1 MKFSALFAIT
11 GFVGVS
17 FLLPSQVEA
26 GRLYSLLHNIGI
38 SRNNGNPR
46 MVITDGSKLII
57 FYADDNRNPLDNGG
71 EGFRRIYNLDSE
83 GMSTVAEFLQQEY
96 NCIDT
101 LEIKGS
107 SLIDKTYDQAMFMSC

>member
-11 GFVGVS
+11 GFVGIS
-17 FLLPSQVEA
+17 FLPPSQVEA

-38 SRNNGNPR
+38 SRNDGNPR
-46 MVITDGSKLII
+46 MVITDGSNLVI
-57 FYADDNRNPLDNGG
+57 FYADDNRNPIHNGG
-71 EGFRRIYNLDSE
+71 DGFQKIYNLDSK
-83 GMSTVAEFLQQEY
+83 GMSIVAEFLHKEN

-107 SLIDKTYDQAMFMSC
+107 SLIDKTYDQSMFISC